1 MQSPKLRNTLKLVLR
16 DTTDMATKAWS
27 PSNILDVFADPVA
40 RALLLVASEGPVSVN
55 DIADSLDVSNPT
67 VYRRIDAL
75 IDANLLTE
83 YQRIDP
89 KGNQHKEYETIL
101 DEITFSIEDQ
111 GYTVEMQVDQDL
123 ATGFESLWSDLEAT
137 GRRFDATQPRPAP
150 EDGPEGDP
158 I

>member
-1 MQSPKLRNTLKLVLR
+1 
-16 DTTDMATKAWS
+16 MATKEWS

-55 DIADSLDVSNPT
+55 EIADSLDVSNPT

-89 KGNQHKEYETIL
+89 EGNQHKEYETIL

-137 GRRFDATQPRPAP
+137 SRSLDAVQPRPAP
-150 EDGPEGDP
+150 DDGPEGDP